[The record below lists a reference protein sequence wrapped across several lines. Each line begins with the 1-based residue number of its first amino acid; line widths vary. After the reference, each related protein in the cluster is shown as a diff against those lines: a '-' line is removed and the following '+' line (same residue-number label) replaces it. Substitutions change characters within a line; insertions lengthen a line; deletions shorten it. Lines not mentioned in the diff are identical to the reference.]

1 MNEAKDEDGY
11 VDDWQIRKY
20 SDCHPS
26 SATRIFTNEEVE
38 EKLKAERERVK
49 KVIIGLIDATEDA
62 ETNLQA
68 IYETDIL
75 EELLKELGLDK

>member
-1 MNEAKDEDGY
+1 MNKAKDEDGY

-49 KVIIGLIDATEDA
+49 KVIDKWTANSGFIFAKD
-62 ETNLQA
+62 
-68 IYETDIL
+68 
-75 EELLKELGLDK
+75 LLKELGYSK